1 MPRVVLFSLI
11 HVFQLAKLNKKI
23 HFTSTQN
30 YIATSTSLM
39 KLPKVAWLHLYF
51 CLLELA
57 GEIFSF
63 NSALFYNLKKAEKSL
78 NETALN

>member
-1 MPRVVLFSLI
+1 
-11 HVFQLAKLNKKI
+11 
-23 HFTSTQN
+23 
-30 YIATSTSLM
+30 M

-63 NSALFYNLKKAEKSL
+63 NSALFYNLKKTEKSL